1 MFNAT
6 YFTYDGVFSGTY
18 GLIMADFDDS
28 SVVETTAFSPV
39 LNTVKP
45 VSVNRFYHNGITYE
59 DLPQHQI
66 TVVSETEIPDL
77 VRREILSWLVGRNKF
92 KKLQIH
98 QADLECYYYNCVFTN
113 AEIIYINGR
122 CHGFRM
128 TANFDSPYAYGNP
141 TAGKL
146 ESGTNSVVKILNSSD
161 IIDGYVYPTISF
173 AVSGT
178 CNTDAQAVA
187 WTESQD
193 ALATRNQDGTKTP
206 LSSYNICIINKTDD
220 ENRRFIFAG
229 LQTGE
234 SVTVDNE
241 VKHISSSVSGERLSN
256 FNKNWLRLRPGYNEL
271 LVDINGTGTI
281 TCPHYAMIGF

>member
-28 SVVETTAFSPV
+28 SVVETAAFSPV
-39 LNTVKP
+39 LNTIKP

-59 DLPQHQI
+59 GVPQHQI
-66 TVVSETEIPDL
+66 TVVSEVEIPDFI
-77 VRREILSWLVGRNKF
+77 RREILSWLVGRNKF

-98 QADLECYYYNCVFTN
+98 QADLEGYYYNCVFTDV
-113 AEIIYINGR
+113 EIIYINGH
-122 CHGFRM
+122 CHGFRL

-141 TAGKL
+141 TTREL
-146 ESGTNSVVKILNSSD
+146 QSGINVVKILNNSD
-161 IIDGYVYPTISF
+161 IVDGYVYPTISF
-173 AVSGT
+173 TVSGI
-178 CNTDAQAVA
+178 CNSDAQAVA
-187 WTESQD
+187 WTESQN
-193 ALATRNQDGTKTP
+193 ALATRNPDGTTTP
-206 LSSYNICIINKTDD
+206 LDSYNVCIINKTDD
-220 ENRRFIFAG
+220 ANRRFIFAG
-229 LQTGE
+229 LRANE

-241 VKHISSSVSGERLSN
+241 VKYISSSVGGEKLSN

-271 LVDINGTGTI
+271 LVDINGTGVI